1 MCPPTILTTR
11 MTISKLEPSRHVKGR
26 VLVYCEDERVLKVT
40 EQEVLEFSLYPGR
53 ELGAE
58 EEKALRKAAGRSGAR
73 ARAAA
78 MIGQRALSKKELQK
92 RLVQKGESEENAA
105 EAVAW
110 LEEIGALDDLSY
122 AKSVVRHYSAM
133 GYGPAKLRDELYR
146 RGVSRELWD
155 EAMEAEAGDSAA
167 AIDRYIASKLRG
179 KPADEKTIKRISDG
193 LRRRGF
199 RWEDIRAGLRRL
211 DGELWEE

>member
-1 MCPPTILTTR
+1 M
-11 MTISKLEPSRHVKGR
+11 KGR
-26 VLVYCEDERVLKVT
+26 ILVYCEDEQVLKVT

-53 ELGAE
+53 ELSAE
-58 EEKALRKAAGRSGAR
+58 EERALRKAAGRSGAR
-73 ARAAA
+73 VRAAA

-105 EAVAW
+105 EAADW
-110 LEEIGALDDLSY
+110 LEDIGALDDLAY
-122 AKSVVRHYSAM
+122 AKSVVRHYNAM

-146 RGVSRELWD
+146 RGVPRELWD
-155 EAMEAEAGDSAA
+155 EAIEAEAGDSAA
-167 AIDRYIASKLRG
+167 AIDRYIAAKLRG
-179 KPADEKTIKRISDG
+179 KQTDEKMIKRLSDG

-211 DGELWEE
+211 DGEVWEE